1 MIFSREYSRELQ
13 VSCISNLFDKFQS
26 IPLQRRFEPRSNQF
40 SFFLFLF
47 CPRNLFF
54 DLSPPLSPSPEICL
68 ILNLH
73 LNVSRSIPRSR
84 DSRQRRL
91 YYIEETADWTDSKH
105 CLTSSPRIPIA
116 PDPHDTRTK
125 SCDAG
130 NRDFRVV
137 SPARAGKERE
147 TQRRYIQHLSDEQME
162 GGGKKKKGASCLF
175 QRRNLIHCWNAI
187 ASPIKIRDLLTNRRA
202 PLNIDMNRDAR
213 KNVNH
218 VYWRVSTSR

>member
-1 MIFSREYSRELQ
+1 MNKIKTDLKRYSPRENYRYRVFRIYLINFNQSRFNVR
-13 VSCISNLFDKFQS
+13 
-26 IPLQRRFEPRSNQF
+26 PRSNQF
-40 SFFLFLF
+40 LPSKFIF
-47 CPRNLFF
+47 RR
-54 DLSPPLSPSPEICL
+54 PLLPLPEGEVCL

-73 LNVSRSIPRSR
+73 LNVSRSIPQSP

-137 SPARAGKERE
+137 SQARAEKGTSHNGVTSDACQTNKWEKEKKRKRE
-147 TQRRYIQHLSDEQME
+147 PMKLAVRT
-162 GGGKKKKGASCLF
+162 
-175 QRRNLIHCWNAI
+175 
-187 ASPIKIRDLLTNRRA
+187 
-202 PLNIDMNRDAR
+202 
-213 KNVNH
+213 
-218 VYWRVSTSR
+218 

>member
-1 MIFSREYSRELQ
+1 M
-13 VSCISNLFDKFQS
+13 
-26 IPLQRRFEPRSNQF
+26 
-40 SFFLFLF
+40 
-47 CPRNLFF
+47 
-54 DLSPPLSPSPEICL
+54 
-68 ILNLH
+68 
-73 LNVSRSIPRSR
+73 
-84 DSRQRRL
+84 

-162 GGGKKKKGASCLF
+162 GGEKEERSLLSLLEKELNSLLERDCIADKN
-175 QRRNLIHCWNAI
+175 QRSFDESTCAFEYRYE
-187 ASPIKIRDLLTNRRA
+187 SRR
-202 PLNIDMNRDAR
+202 L
-213 KNVNH
+213 KEC
-218 VYWRVSTSR
+218 